1 VRHHDWSYCFEG
13 ASVDGDPLRVVVAFE
28 DWMLVVTVVLMGQDG
43 VEG

>member
-1 VRHHDWSYCFEG
+1 
-13 ASVDGDPLRVVVAFE
+13 LRVVVAFE